1 MIDTT
6 NPNCISISLEIEITT
21 YYRRGDGDRLVRGEP
36 GDRRRV
42 RPLSRS
48 LEY

>member
-1 MIDTT
+1 VFKNKTI
-6 NPNCISISLEIEITT
+6 T
-21 YYRRGDGDRLVRGEP
+21 YYRLGDGDRLFRGET
-36 GDRRRV
+36 GDRRRD

>member
-1 MIDTT
+1 CLFAKLILSR
-6 NPNCISISLEIEITT
+6 ISIKKLAH
-21 YYRRGDGDRLVRGEP
+21 YRFGDGDRLFRGEV